1 LQDAFVPERRTFQAA
16 AAPRPEYGPLYAI
29 PRTLQFATGDAAIAL
44 GLARSAMDAFL
55 ELAGAKTAMHVTGT
69 MREQAI
75 VQYEIG
81 QAEALLRAARALLF
95 ETVREIWQPIEATG
109 TMTLDQRAS
118 LRTAT
123 TFALRNGAAV
133 VDTLYNLAGA
143 TVVLES
149 HPIQRYFQDA
159 HVITQ
164 HVQSR
169 LSHFQLIG
177 KYFLGLGSD
186 DHYL

>member
-1 LQDAFVPERRTFQAA
+1 MH
-16 AAPRPEYGPLYAI
+16 APG
-29 PRTLQFATGDAAIAL
+29 AL
-44 GLARSAMDAFL
+44 RDQSM
-55 ELAGAKTAMHVTGT
+55 
-69 MREQAI
+69 

-95 ETVREIWQPIEATG
+95 ETVREIWTPISETG
-109 TMTLDQRAS
+109 VMTLDQRAS

-123 TFALRNGAAV
+123 TFALRKSASV
-133 VDTLYNLAGA
+133 VDTVYNLSGTTA
-143 TVVLES
+143 VPES

-169 LSHFQLIG
+169 LSHYELVG
-177 KYFLGLGSD
+177 K
-186 DHYL
+186 HYLGVGTADQYL